1 MNEKENGKMETQTII
16 QKFILDE
23 LAKGRKKT
31 IDVNDDLLG
40 EGIIDSLGILQ
51 LVAFIEE
58 KFNYTVPDEDVVIEN
73 FMSVSA
79 LSHYLDQKL
88 ASNG

>member
-1 MNEKENGKMETQTII
+1 METQTII

-58 KFNYTVPDEDVVIEN
+58 KFNYVVPDEDVVIEN
-73 FMSVSA
+73 FMSVNA

-88 ASNG
+88 SANS

>member
-1 MNEKENGKMETQTII
+1 METQTII
-16 QKFILDE
+16 HKFILDE

-31 IDVNDDLLG
+31 IGNDDDLLA

-58 KFNYTVPDEDVVIEN
+58 KFKFTVPDEDVVIEN
-73 FMSVSA
+73 FMSVNA
-79 LSHYLDQKL
+79 LSNYLNQKI
-88 ASNG
+88 AEKH

>member
-1 MNEKENGKMETQTII
+1 METQTII

-88 ASNG
+88 ASKG

>member
-1 MNEKENGKMETQTII
+1 METKAVIH
-16 QKFILDE
+16 KFILDE
-23 LAKGRKKT
+23 LAKGRKKN
-31 IDVNDDLLG
+31 ISEDEDLLG

-73 FMSVSA
+73 FMSVNAISN
-79 LSHYLDQKL
+79 YLDQKL
-88 ASNG
+88 VK

>member
-1 MNEKENGKMETQTII
+1 METQAII

-73 FMSVSA
+73 FMSVNA
-79 LSHYLDQKL
+79 LSHYLEQKL
-88 ASNG
+88 AANS